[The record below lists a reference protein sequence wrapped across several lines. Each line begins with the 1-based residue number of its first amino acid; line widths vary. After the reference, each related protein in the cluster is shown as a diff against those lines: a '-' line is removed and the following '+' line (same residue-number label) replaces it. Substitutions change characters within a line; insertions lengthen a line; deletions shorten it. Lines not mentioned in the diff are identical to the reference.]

1 MQLVVEFTKM
11 NGAGNDFIVI
21 DNRFYRFSDEEL
33 SGFAQRLCPRRTG
46 IGADGL
52 LAFNPP
58 NEAECDFRMRYVNAD
73 GAFGTMC
80 GNGARC
86 LALFARRAGMDA
98 PSLRF
103 ETDAGVFRA
112 ESPAPGLARVY
123 QHALSDYARQDALA
137 SLANMDIADAHYI
150 WTGTEHLV
158 CFVDCVADVPATQW
172 GALLRWDEALAPAGA
187 NIDFVEVASADRLL
201 ARTYEKGVEAETLA
215 CGTGAIASAVVARML
230 GRAESDRICVDMPG
244 GRLAVGFPPE
254 DSDMRDI
261 YLEGPAEAT
270 FRGTFEA

>member
-1 MQLVVEFTKM
+1 M

-33 SGFAQRLCPRRTG
+33 SAFAQRLCPRRTG

-52 LAFNPP
+52 LAFNPSS
-58 NEAECDFRMRYVNAD
+58 EAECDFRMRYVNAD

-86 LALFARRAGMDA
+86 LVLFARRAGMDA
-98 PSLRF
+98 PVLRF

-112 ESPAPGLARVY
+112 ESPAPGVVRTY
-123 QHALSDYARQDALA
+123 QHALADYAPRQGLA
-137 SLANMDIADAHYI
+137 SLANTDVADAHYI

-158 CFVDCVADVPATQW
+158 CFVDCAADVPAMQW
-172 GALLRWDEALAPAGA
+172 GAVLRQDEALAPAGA
-187 NIDFVEVASADRLL
+187 NIDFVEVASTDRLL
-201 ARTYEKGVEAETLA
+201 VRTYEKGVEAETLA

-230 GRAESDRICVDMPG
+230 RRAESDRICVDMPG
-244 GRLAVGFPPE
+244 GRLTVGFPLR
-254 DSDMRDI
+254 DRDVRDI

>member
-33 SGFAQRLCPRRTG
+33 SGFARRLCPRRTS

-52 LAFNPP
+52 LAFNPS
-58 NEAECDFRMRYVNAD
+58 NEAACDFRMRYVNAD

-86 LALFARRAGMDA
+86 LVLFARQAGMDA
-98 PSLRF
+98 PVLRF

-112 ESPAPGLARVY
+112 ESPARGLVRMY
-123 QHALSDYARQDALA
+123 QHALADYAPRPGLA
-137 SLANMDIADAHYI
+137 SLANTDIAEAHYI

-158 CFVDCVADVPATQW
+158 CFVDCLANVPVTRW
-172 GALLRWDEALAPAGA
+172 GQALRRDEGLAPAGA
-187 NIDFVEVASADRLL
+187 NIDFVEAASKDRLL

-230 GRAESDRICVDMPG
+230 RRVESDRIHVDMPG
-244 GRLAVGFPPE
+244 GRLTVGFPPE
-254 DSDMRDI
+254 DRGVRDI